1 MNASLICVS
10 GKEKISVS
18 KSDALNVSAVAS
30 ACEESYRTGLPVQLS
45 LSSDGFAF
53 ISNDVDKCAAA
64 DGDVVIDGVIK
75 SRVTAQ

>member
-1 MNASLICVS
+1 MQLLVCKS

-45 LSSDGFAF
+45 LGSGGFG
-53 ISNDVDKCAAA
+53 DVDLGKGAVN
-64 DGDVVIDGVIK
+64 GEVIDGVI
-75 SRVTAQ
+75 SSSTIVPVL